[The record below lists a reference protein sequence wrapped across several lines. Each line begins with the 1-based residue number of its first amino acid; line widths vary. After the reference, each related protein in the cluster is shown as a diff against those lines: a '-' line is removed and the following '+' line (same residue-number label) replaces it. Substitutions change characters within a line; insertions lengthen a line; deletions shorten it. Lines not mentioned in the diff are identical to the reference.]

1 MGWAY
6 WEFKKFRDLTTTA
19 GQSSEGVYEDDGTL
33 QINKIKALARTY
45 AKAIQ
50 GTPAMTRF
58 NSQNGAFSMTFT
70 FDATITE
77 PTLIFLSQDYFYQ
90 NGYTL
95 LIFND
100 EGLILNASQYAFTPR
115 ANFINDFE
123 LQILDKTLH
132 GQNLEVTIL
141 AK

>member
-1 MGWAY
+1 
-6 WEFKKFRDLTTTA
+6 
-19 GQSSEGVYEDDGTL
+19 
-33 QINKIKALARTY
+33 
-45 AKAIQ
+45 
-50 GTPAMTRF
+50 MTRF
-58 NSQNGAFSMTFT
+58 NAQNGAFSMTFT

-77 PTLIFLSQDYFYQ
+77 PSLIFLSQDYFYQ

-95 LIFND
+95 LIFNN
-100 EGLILNASQYAFTPR
+100 EGLILKPSQYAFTPR
-115 ANFINDFE
+115 ANYINDFE

>member
-1 MGWAY
+1 
-6 WEFKKFRDLTTTA
+6 
-19 GQSSEGVYEDDGTL
+19 
-33 QINKIKALARTY
+33 
-45 AKAIQ
+45 
-50 GTPAMTRF
+50 MTRF
-58 NSQNGAFSMTFT
+58 NAQNGAFSMTFA

-95 LIFND
+95 LIFDNI
-100 EGLILNASQYAFTPR
+100 GLTLKPSQYTLAPR

-123 LQILDKTLH
+123 LQILDKSLH

-141 AK
+141 SK

>member
-1 MGWAY
+1 
-6 WEFKKFRDLTTTA
+6 
-19 GQSSEGVYEDDGTL
+19 
-33 QINKIKALARTY
+33 
-45 AKAIQ
+45 
-50 GTPAMTRF
+50 MTRF
-58 NSQNGAFSMTFT
+58 NSQNGAFSTTFT

-90 NGYTL
+90 NGYNL

-100 EGLILNASQYAFTPR
+100 EGLILKPSQYAFTPR
-115 ANFINDFE
+115 ASFINDFE

-132 GQNLEVTIL
+132 GQNLEVNIF

>member
-1 MGWAY
+1 
-6 WEFKKFRDLTTTA
+6 
-19 GQSSEGVYEDDGTL
+19 
-33 QINKIKALARTY
+33 
-45 AKAIQ
+45 
-50 GTPAMTRF
+50 MTRF
-58 NSQNGAFSMTFT
+58 NAQNGAFSMTFT

-95 LIFND
+95 LIFNN
-100 EGLILNASQYAFTPR
+100 EGLILKASQYAFTPR
-115 ANFINDFE
+115 AKFINDFE